1 MRSTAGAPTLA
12 LAATL
17 LDDILA
23 LIWLLVC
30 VLAIAALAYLF
41 TKYVAGRG
49 GALPGLGSG
58 NARLKALARLPL
70 GRDQSVVLARV
81 GERYLLL
88 GAGTAGVTLLAEL
101 TGEEA
106 AAWKPPE
113 TAEGEKPGF
122 KEAFLTMMK
131 QKERR

>member
-1 MRSTAGAPTLA
+1 MLDLEGDAA
-12 LAATL
+12 LGSFL
-17 LDDILA
+17 
-23 LIWLLVC
+23 WMLVC
-30 VLAIAALAYLF
+30 VVLIIGLAYWF
-41 TKYVAGRG
+41 TRYVAGRG
-49 GALPGLGSG
+49 ALSAFSG
-58 NARLKALARLPL
+58 PRRMEVLDRLPL

-88 GAGTAGVTLLAEL
+88 GAEL

>member
-1 MRSTAGAPTLA
+1 MLELGGDAA
-12 LAATL
+12 LASFL
-17 LDDILA
+17 
-23 LIWLLVC
+23 WMLVC
-30 VLAIAALAYLF
+30 VVLIIGLAYWF

-49 GALPGLGSG
+49 ALGAFSG
-58 NARLKALARLPL
+58 GRRMEVLDRLPL
-70 GRDQSVVLARV
+70 GRDQNLILARV

-113 TAEGEKPGF
+113 TAEGERPGF

>member
-1 MRSTAGAPTLA
+1 MGSFLWMLA
-12 LAATL
+12 CVV
-17 LDDILA
+17 
-23 LIWLLVC
+23 LI
-30 VLAIAALAYLF
+30 IGLAYWF

-49 GALPGLGSG
+49 ALGAFSG
-58 NARLKALARLPL
+58 GRRMEVLDRLPL

-106 AAWKPPE
+106 AAWKAPE
-113 TAEGEKPGF
+113 TAAEGKPGF
-122 KEAFLTMMK
+122 QEAFLNILK
-131 QKERR
+131 QRERR

>member
-1 MRSTAGAPTLA
+1 MASFLWMLA
-12 LAATL
+12 CVV
-17 LDDILA
+17 
-23 LIWLLVC
+23 LI
-30 VLAIAALAYLF
+30 IGLAYWF

-49 GALPGLGSG
+49 ALGAFSG
-58 NARLKALARLPL
+58 GRRMEVLARLPL

-106 AAWKPPE
+106 AAWKAPE
-113 TAEGEKPGF
+113 TAAEGKPGF
-122 KEAFLTMMK
+122 QEAFLNILK
-131 QKERR
+131 QRERR

>member
-1 MRSTAGAPTLA
+1 MLDLEGDAA
-12 LAATL
+12 LASFL
-17 LDDILA
+17 
-23 LIWLLVC
+23 WMLVC
-30 VLAIAALAYLF
+30 VVLIIGLAYWF

-49 GALPGLGSG
+49 ALGAFSG
-58 NARLKALARLPL
+58 GRRMEVLDRLPL

-106 AAWKPPE
+106 WKPPE
-113 TAEGEKPGF
+113 AEAGEKPGF
-122 KEAFLTMMK
+122 KEAFLTIMK
-131 QKERR
+131 QRERR

>member
-1 MRSTAGAPTLA
+1 MPGLEGDAA
-12 LAATL
+12 LGSL
-17 LDDILA
+17 L
-23 LIWLLVC
+23 WMTVC
-30 VLAIAALAYLF
+30 VVLIIGLAYWF
-41 TKYVAGRG
+41 TKFVAGRG
-49 GALPGLGSG
+49 ALGAFSG
-58 NARLKALARLPL
+58 GRRMEVLDRMPL

>member
-1 MRSTAGAPTLA
+1 MLDLGSDTALGSFL
-12 LAATL
+12 
-17 LDDILA
+17 
-23 LIWLLVC
+23 WMLVC
-30 VLAIAALAYLF
+30 VVLIIGLAYWF

-49 GALPGLGSG
+49 ALGAFSG
-58 NARLKALARLPL
+58 GRRMEVLDRLPL